1 VPQLVWSLFR
11 SIHAAQCD
19 VMIVD
24 TFDLIVIGGGPA
36 GASGAVEAARL
47 GKRVALIE
55 RLEHLGGAG
64 VNTGTIPSKTLR
76 EAALTL
82 SGVRSRRS
90 MGVDLSVRPEE
101 MLQALS
107 WRAMDVARNERQAL
121 QGRLERQGVHVLHGV
136 ASFIDSHTIRIAGTD
151 SVQELAAEKF
161 LIATGSC
168 PVRPPEFTF
177 EHEHVCDSDEVLK
190 LGFVPEKVVIVGAG
204 VIGCEYACTFAS
216 LGTEVHVIDGRKALL
231 PFLDEDIADA
241 LTEDMVRQGVQF
253 YWNERVVSSRSLPG
267 SPPTV
272 VLSSGKEITAD
283 ALLVCSGRQSNTAD
297 LMLAAAGVTLGQR
310 GLIEVNAAYQSSA
323 AHIYAVG
330 DVIGAPAL
338 ASTGI
343 EQGRL
348 AAAHAFGA
356 PFAENLPKMLPT
368 GIYSIPEASMVG
380 ETEAALRQ
388 NGVATIVGRAYYAD
402 LPRGGI
408 MGDRTGFLKL
418 VFRQSD
424 MRLLGVHI
432 IGEQAT
438 ELAHIG
444 LVAMHAEAGV
454 DLLTTVCFNFPTLGD
469 LYKFAALD
477 ALAQRASEN
486 AT

>member
-1 VPQLVWSLFR
+1 M
-11 SIHAAQCD
+11 A
-19 VMIVD
+19 D
-24 TFDLIVIGGGPA
+24 TFDLIVVGGGPA

-55 RLEHLGGAG
+55 KSEHLGGAG

-90 MGVDLSVRPEE
+90 MGVDLSVHPDE

-107 WRAMDVARNERQAL
+107 RRALEVARNERQGL
-121 QGRLERQGVHVLHGV
+121 QARLERQGVQVFQGA
-136 ASFIDSHTIRIAGTD
+136 ASFIDSHTLRISGAN
-151 SVQELAAEKF
+151 SEQYLSAEKF
-161 LIATGSC
+161 LIASGSS
-168 PVRPPEFTF
+168 PVRPPEFAF
-177 EHEHVCDSDEVLK
+177 EDERICDSDEVLK
-190 LGFVPEKVVIVGAG
+190 LGFIPENVVIVGAG
-204 VIGCEYACTFAS
+204 VIGCEYACTFAA
-216 LGTEVHVIDGRKALL
+216 LGTEVHVIDGRKGLL

-241 LTEDMVRQGVQF
+241 LAEDMVKQGVQF
-253 YWNERVVSSRSLPG
+253 YWNERVVSSRSSPG
-267 SPPTV
+267 SLPTV
-272 VLSSGKEITAD
+272 VLSSGKELTAD
-283 ALLVCSGRQSNTAD
+283 AVLVCSGRQSNTAD
-297 LMLAAAGVTLGQR
+297 LMLSAAGVTLGKR
-310 GLIEVNAAYQSSA
+310 GLIDVNADYQSSA

-348 AAAHAFGA
+348 AAVHAFGA
-356 PFAENLPKMLPT
+356 SSADDLPKLLPT

-380 ETEAALRQ
+380 ETEEALRQ
-388 NGVATIVGRAYYAD
+388 SGVETIVGRAYYAD

-408 MGDRTGFLKL
+408 LGDRSGFLKL

-424 MRLLGVHI
+424 MRLLGIHI

-438 ELAHIG
+438 ELVHIG
-444 LVAMHAEAGV
+444 LIAMHAEVGA
-454 DLLTTVCFNFPTLGD
+454 DFLSTVCFNYPTLGD
-469 LYKFAALD
+469 LYKYAALD
-477 ALAQRASEN
+477 ALAQRNSEN
-486 AT
+486 SR

>member
-1 VPQLVWSLFR
+1 M
-11 SIHAAQCD
+11 AE
-19 VMIVD
+19 
-24 TFDLIVIGGGPA
+24 TFDLIVVGGGPA

-47 GKRVALIE
+47 GKRVALVE
-55 RLEHLGGAG
+55 KSEHLGGAG

-90 MGVDLSVRPEE
+90 MGVDLSVRPDE

-107 WRAMDVARNERQAL
+107 RRALEVARNERQGL
-121 QGRLERQGVHVLHGV
+121 QARLERQGVQVFQAA
-136 ASFIDSHTIRIAGTD
+136 ASFIDSHTLRISGAD
-151 SVQELAAEKF
+151 SEQYLSAEKF
-161 LIATGSC
+161 LIASGSS
-168 PVRPPEFTF
+168 PVRPPEFAF
-177 EHEHVCDSDEVLK
+177 EHERICDSDEVLK
-190 LGFVPEKVVIVGAG
+190 LGFIPENVVIVGAG
-204 VIGCEYACTFAS
+204 VIGCEYACTFAA

-241 LTEDMVRQGVQF
+241 LTEDMIKQGVQF
-253 YWNERVVSSRSLPG
+253 YWNERVISSRSSPG

-283 ALLVCSGRQSNTAD
+283 AVLVCSGRQSNTAD
-297 LMLAAAGVTLGQR
+297 LMLSAAGVTLGKR
-310 GLIEVNAAYQSSA
+310 GLIDVNAEYQSSA

-348 AAAHAFGA
+348 AAVHAFGA
-356 PFAENLPKMLPT
+356 SSADDLPKLLPT

-380 ETEAALRQ
+380 ETDEALRQ
-388 NGVATIVGRAYYAD
+388 SGVETIVGRAYYAD

-408 MGDRTGFLKL
+408 LGDRSGFLKL

-424 MRLLGVHI
+424 MRLLGIHI

-438 ELAHIG
+438 ELVHIG
-444 LVAMHAEAGV
+444 LIAMHAEAGA
-454 DLLTTVCFNFPTLGD
+454 DFLSTVCFNYPTLGD

-486 AT
+486 SR